1 MGYLR
6 LTDPGNVASYDCS
19 ILRVNDESQLLD
31 AVYGFHILTFKVA
44 KPSDL

>member
-19 ILRVNDESQLLD
+19 ILHVDDESQLLD
-31 AVYGFHILTFKVA
+31 AVYGFHVLTFKVA
-44 KPSDL
+44 KPSNL